1 MAAYMDEEEVFKCPQ
16 HPSKRRRNGICPTCL
31 RDRLITLCPDCANV
45 RPCACCPATTTSSSS
60 SSSSSTFSFFSSASS
75 SRRGGRVSDL
85 LDKESAFRRSRSVGV
100 PFLFTRFAREKQAE
114 NSPARKKSRTAAL
127 LAKFGLNS
135 SKSKK
140 REEFEENK
148 ENENSKVAAAAA
160 PAPAEQKFANSC
172 NSDGNNE
179 CRQSCSNASIEEFAN
194 MMMRSRSVSVGMM
207 NHSGERRHSSA
218 SASGKGKGWSFP
230 SPMKVFRPKTP
241 KVANDR
247 SPMCRG

>member
-1 MAAYMDEEEVFKCPQ
+1 MAAYMDEEEVFKCPK

-45 RPCACCPATTTSSSS
+45 RPCACCPATTSSSS
-60 SSSSSTFSFFSSASS
+60 SSSSSSFSFFSSASS

-85 LDKESAFRRSRSVGV
+85 LDKEPGFRRSRSVGV

-114 NSPARKKSRTAAL
+114 NPPARKRSRTAAL

-148 ENENSKVAAAAA
+148 ENDNSKAAA
-160 PAPAEQKFANSC
+160 PSEEKFANSC
-172 NSDGNNE
+172 NIDGNNE

-194 MMMRSRSVSVGMM
+194 MMTRSRSVSVSVGMM
-207 NHSGERRHSSA
+207 NYSGERRHSSA
-218 SASGKGKGWSFP
+218 SASGKGRGWSFP